1 MPRGPVRRGQLI
13 SPFGPGAMMILPDGV
28 SVICGGLDHWF
39 KHESGDA
46 ENIDQ
51 REYQVDEW
59 RLAARLNVG
68 HFFLPPDHRRVRRHD
83 PPTNGYLTVPFLRF
97 PQWHYCTRCGLMRRV
112 PLVTKGR
119 IKCAG
124 MRSPWMDPIYRPGS
138 IRGDVRRR
146 PHPGFSV
153 DRMGVRHRKS
163 PPKPAS
169 NEAPFDRR
177 YDAGWPEGQGRWGA
191 GTNPCRDHQCQSRRH
206 GYGAEPHT
214 G

>member
-46 ENIDQ
+46 ENIDP

-59 RLAARLNVG
+59 RLAARLNVA
-68 HFFLPPDHRRVRRHD
+68 HFYLPPDHRRVRRHD

-97 PQWHYCTRCGLMRRV
+97 PQWHYCTRCGLMRKV

-119 IKCAG
+119 IKCEECEA
-124 MRSPWMDPIYRPGS
+124 
-138 IRGDVRRR
+138 RGWTRYIVQ
-146 PHPGFSV
+146 V
-153 DRMGVRHRKS
+153 
-163 PPKPAS
+163 
-169 NEAPFDRR
+169 PFVAMC
-177 YDAGWPEGQGRWGA
+177 DAGHIQDFPWIEWVY
-191 GTNPCRDHQCQSRRH
+191 GTANPPQNPPPTRLHS
-206 GYGAEPHT
+206 T